1 MSEKII
7 EKKWNRKEKISKTA
21 DLLIHLIGYT
31 IVMILVA
38 SLFDETVH
46 IEKIF
51 YGFISVLIIFVLNKT
66 VKPVLVWLTLPL
78 TAMTLGLFYP
88 VINMLILLLTD
99 FILGKHFELDG
110 PIFIFIVSIVITLMN
125 AFMDN
130 VIIDGIIKGG
140 KRK

>member
-1 MSEKII
+1 MI
-7 EKKWNRKEKISKTA
+7 EKKWNRKENISKTA
-21 DLLIHLIGYT
+21 DLLIHLVGYT

-38 SLFDETVH
+38 SLFDDTVH
-46 IEKIF
+46 IDNIL
-51 YGFISVLIIFVLNKT
+51 YGFISVIIIFILNRT

-88 VINMLILLLTD
+88 IINMLILLLTD
-99 FILGKHFELDG
+99 FILGSHFELDG
-110 PIFIFIVSIVITLMN
+110 PVFIFIVSIVISLMN

>member
-1 MSEKII
+1 
-7 EKKWNRKEKISKTA
+7 
-21 DLLIHLIGYT
+21 
-31 IVMILVA
+31 
-38 SLFDETVH
+38 
-46 IEKIF
+46 
-51 YGFISVLIIFVLNKT
+51 
-66 VKPVLVWLTLPL
+66 
-78 TAMTLGLFYP
+78 MTLGLFYP

>member
-7 EKKWNRKEKISKTA
+7 EKKWNRKEQISKTA

-46 IEKIF
+46 IENIF

>member
-7 EKKWNRKEKISKTA
+7 EKKWNRREQISKTA

-46 IEKIF
+46 IENIF

>member
-1 MSEKII
+1 MI
-7 EKKWNRKEKISKTA
+7 EKKWNRKENISKTA
-21 DLLIHLIGYT
+21 DLLIHLVGYT

-38 SLFDETVH
+38 SLFDDTVH
-46 IEKIF
+46 IDNIL
-51 YGFISVLIIFVLNKT
+51 YGFISVIIIFILNRT

-88 VINMLILLLTD
+88 IINMLILLLTD
-99 FILGKHFELDG
+99 CILGSHFELDG
-110 PIFIFIVSIVITLMN
+110 PVFIFIVSIVISLMN